1 MLAIKLWNILRG
13 YVVIRIE
20 GLSLEKFINYAI
32 AKGIYF
38 WDIIRIDYTTLEAK
52 VGINGY
58 KELRHIVKRTG
69 CKVKINQKIG
79 YPFFMHRMKERKMF
93 ITGFIFCI
101 FMVFMM
107 TSFIWNI
114 EIVGNE
120 KNSENDII
128 KYLDTLGLYEG
139 ALKYKL
145 NLSDI
150 ENNMMIKLDHLTW
163 VGIHIQGTKAIVEIV
178 EGIDP
183 PKIIPK
189 NIPCDLVAKKKGV
202 IEKVIARNGDALVQR
217 GDIVKKGQRLI
228 TGQIQREEID
238 TRYVHALG
246 EIFARTYYEKEDEIS
261 LSEIKKI
268 KTGKKFTRRIAK
280 IGNNQI
286 ILSLEE
292 IPYKNVIIERRNKR
306 LLNWRNIQIPVE
318 FITEDYYEV
327 IQKKETINESIA
339 KDALVEKMTVDLVKN
354 IPQNASILNQDIV
367 FSKKGNK
374 IKGKLIIEVLEEIGE
389 QQKITPHIEL
399 KEDL

>member
-1 MLAIKLWNILRG
+1 MLAVKLWNLLRG

-32 AKGIYF
+32 ARGIYL
-38 WDIIRIDYTTLEAK
+38 WDITRIDYTTLEAK
-52 VGINGY
+52 VGTNAY

-69 CKVKINQKIG
+69 CRIKINQKIG
-79 YPFFMHRMKERKMF
+79 YPFFMNKIKGRKMF

-101 FMVFMM
+101 FMIFMM
-107 TSFIWNI
+107 TSFVWNI
-114 EIVGNE
+114 EIIGNE
-120 KNSENDII
+120 KTEEKDII
-128 KYLDTLGLYEG
+128 NYLDKLGLYEG

-145 NLSDI
+145 DLSDI
-150 ENNMMIKLDHLTW
+150 ENSMMIKLDHLTW

-189 NIPCDLVAKKKGV
+189 NIPCDIVATKKGV

-217 GDIVKKGQRLI
+217 GDIIKKGQKLI

-246 EIFARTYYEKEDEIS
+246 EIFARTYYEKEEEIS
-261 LSEIKKI
+261 LIDIKKI
-268 KTGKKFTRRIAK
+268 KTGNKFTRRIAK

-286 ILSLEE
+286 ALSLEE

-318 FITEDYYEV
+318 FITEEYYEV
-327 IQKKETINESIA
+327 IQKKETIDESIA
-339 KDALVEKMTVDLVKN
+339 KDALVEKITIDLVKN
-354 IPQNASILNQDIV
+354 IPKNASILNQDIV
-367 FSKKGNK
+367 FSKKDNK
-374 IKGKLIIEVLEEIGE
+374 IKGKLTIEVLEEIGE
-389 QQKITPHIEL
+389 QQKLIPHIEF